1 MNVAVIPNF
10 STGQPMPAGISSPDR
25 RRYDALLDIL
35 ERRVTARQFDPNQSV
50 SEEACRLILE
60 AARHSPSGAN
70 AQPWHFIAV
79 DSAAERQAIAAA
91 LVAAHSSGA
100 PDAMGAARP
109 AANDYRGAATAP
121 GCLVVATD
129 FRLTWAYPGLM
140 DGTELDQRYHATA
153 ERIILQS
160 VAAATMAAHLA
171 ATALGYQTWWISV
184 LGQDD
189 LQAQL
194 RVLVGVPDDLTITD
208 IMLFG
213 VASPPPPR
221 RWKKRLDEV
230 LSWNRFDMG
239 NFRSLDQI
247 DAWMKD
253 VRQKLRR
260 LK

>member
-1 MNVAVIPNF
+1 MNVAVIQNLP
-10 STGQPMPAGISSPDR
+10 PGITTPDR
-25 RRYDALLDIL
+25 RRYEVLLDIL
-35 ERRVTARQFDPNQSV
+35 ERRVTARQFDPTQAV

-70 AQPWHFIAV
+70 AQPWHFIAI
-79 DSAAERQAIAAA
+79 DSAPLRQAIAAA
-91 LVAAHSSGA
+91 LVAAHAGRA
-100 PDAMGAARP
+100 PETTPGQPPQATL
-109 AANDYRGAATAP
+109 DYRGAATAP
-121 GCLVVATD
+121 GCFVIATD

-140 DGTELDQRYHATA
+140 EGTELDQRYLATA

-184 LGQDD
+184 LGQDG

-194 RVLVGVPDDLTITD
+194 RQLIGVPDDLTITD
-208 IMLFG
+208 IMLWG
-213 VASPPPPR
+213 VASPPPSR
-221 RWKKRLDEV
+221 RWKKRLDDV
-230 LSWNRFDMG
+230 LSWNRFDLR

-253 VRQKLRR
+253 VRQKLRQLR
-260 LK
+260 